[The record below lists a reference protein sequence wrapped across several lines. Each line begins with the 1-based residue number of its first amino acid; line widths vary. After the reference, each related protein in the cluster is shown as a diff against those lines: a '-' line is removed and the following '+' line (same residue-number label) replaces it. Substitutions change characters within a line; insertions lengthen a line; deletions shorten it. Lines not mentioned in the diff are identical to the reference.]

1 MKFTVEYLEVFL
13 LVMVRISAM
22 VYIMPFFGDRSIPVK
37 VKIAIS
43 FFLAVLVGNTVD
55 YNAVSY
61 TGVIGY
67 SILVVKEAITGLLIG
82 MAASLS
88 LYILDFS
95 GHMLSLELGLSMATE
110 FDPTSNMQST
120 VISNFLKYSF
130 MLMFLVTDMHYYLID
145 ALYGSF
151 ETIPIG
157 GMVPNGGVVS
167 SMVKY
172 ITDYFVI
179 GFRIILPVFSCILV
193 INVVLGI
200 LARIAPQMNMFV
212 IGMQLKIFVGLVVIY
227 FVLNLLPGLCDFI
240 FQEMQDMTQLFI
252 KSITP

>member
-1 MKFTVEYLEVFL
+1 MRLLKFTVEYLEVFL

-22 VYIMPFFGDRSIPVK
+22 VYIMPFFGDRSIPFK

-43 FFLAVLVGNTVD
+43 FFLAFMVGNTVV

-82 MAASLS
+82 MAANLS

-151 ETIPIG
+151 
-157 GMVPNGGVVS
+157 V
-167 SMVKY
+167 VKY

>member
-82 MAASLS
+82 MAANLS

-110 FDPTSNMQST
+110 FDPTSNM
-120 VISNFLKYSF
+120 
-130 MLMFLVTDMHYYLID
+130 
-145 ALYGSF
+145 
-151 ETIPIG
+151 
-157 GMVPNGGVVS
+157 
-167 SMVKY
+167 
-172 ITDYFVI
+172 
-179 GFRIILPVFSCILV
+179 
-193 INVVLGI
+193 
-200 LARIAPQMNMFV
+200 
-212 IGMQLKIFVGLVVIY
+212 
-227 FVLNLLPGLCDFI
+227 
-240 FQEMQDMTQLFI
+240 
-252 KSITP
+252 